1 MTIVLEIVAIA
12 LGVDMRFAVY
22 KHKLVYKDTEL
33 IQRSMIVLKEDDEV
47 LAWTNFH
54 KYVRGGGSRSVSSD
68 NAPAANNIVKLL
80 NYVFFDQYHIDKLTD
95 IKKEMVRDFLNDYGL
110 CRLQGDIQTAHR
122 AKSTVERCII
132 NVMDFLEEMLRQNTS
147 CKMKISDLYTQ
158 EKKYSKQKKRY
169 ITIRK
174 PIFEVLYG
182 NEVRPM
188 LRDLPEKV
196 FQIIF
201 NRIMTIYPNLLML
214 AALGAFAGL
223 RPSEACN
230 VRRTDS
236 PLGAGIRFEMADG
249 NIKNI
254 FIDLKKELVLR
265 SDLVSVGKIKKER
278 EQRVYPAFLEVFYAC
293 YQRYMSYIQGRK
305 YEAKYGALTLTRDG
319 KAFTYD
325 SYRKAFHDVVE
336 ACIPEMLASDDFEV
350 VTYGQLLMEK
360 QISPHIFRH
369 WFSVK
374 LTLYG
379 EGVEGLMY
387 WRGDKSPES
396 ALTYINN
403 KSDLERQYEKVSSEI
418 FNYSLW
424 KSEKQQMALKEGM
437 HD

>member
-47 LAWTNFH
+47 LAWTDFH

-80 NYVFFDQYHIDKLTD
+80 NYVFFDQYHINKLTD

-110 CRLQGDIQTAHR
+110 CRLRGDTQTTHR
-122 AKSTVERCII
+122 AKSTVERCIT

-254 FIDLKKELVLR
+254 FIDLKKNWCCAQIWSVWVR
-265 SDLVSVGKIKKER
+265 SKRNANS
-278 EQRVYPAFLEVFYAC
+278 
-293 YQRYMSYIQGRK
+293 
-305 YEAKYGALTLTRDG
+305 
-319 KAFTYD
+319 
-325 SYRKAFHDVVE
+325 
-336 ACIPEMLASDDFEV
+336 ACI
-350 VTYGQLLMEK
+350 
-360 QISPHIFRH
+360 RH
-369 WFSVK
+369 
-374 LTLYG
+374 
-379 EGVEGLMY
+379 
-387 WRGDKSPES
+387 
-396 ALTYINN
+396 
-403 KSDLERQYEKVSSEI
+403 
-418 FNYSLW
+418 SLRC
-424 KSEKQQMALKEGM
+424 SMPAIR
-437 HD
+437 DI